1 MKIKLLVSALFIHT
15 MVFSQSTENYNIDSA
30 SVEHTG
36 IPKSEVLK
44 FNFDSSKIFPGTSRV
59 FWIYVP
65 KQYNPATPACVYVNQ
80 DGIQW
85 NAPTVFDNLINAK
98 EMPVTIGVFVTPGIV
113 KSTNPATELDR
124 YNRSFEYDGLGDAYA
139 RFILEELLPL
149 VEKQKTL
156 DGRPIHLSKNGNDR
170 AIGGSSSGAV
180 CAFTAA
186 WERPK
191 EFSRVFSAIGTY
203 VGLRGAERYP
213 TLIRKYETK
222 ALRIFLQDGVN
233 DLNIYAGDWWKANE
247 TMKRALTFSGY
258 EVEHVWGEGQH
269 NGKQGTSLFPQAM
282 RWLWKDWPQPV
293 KEGNSKNQFLSDILI
308 PGEEWQLVGDGYRFT
323 EGTATNSA
331 GEVFYQDIPN
341 SKTYKVDVNGKL
353 VALKLDAKRASG
365 TSFGRDGRRYV
376 AAGGTKQ
383 ILSYDAEEK
392 ETVVADSIAGNDLVV
407 ANNGNI
413 YVTEPDGTQKPSKIL
428 LVRPGGEKLV
438 VDEGIK
444 FANGVTLS
452 PDQTQLYVTESA
464 THWVWV
470 YQVEQDGTLAFKQRY
485 GWLHVPDD
493 QENAWPDGVRCDTAG
508 RVYVASRL
516 GIQIL
521 DQTGRVNAI
530 IPIPSGQASNVCFG
544 GKDFDTI
551 YVTAVDKVYR
561 RKLKV
566 RGANT
571 FEKPYKPLAPRL

>member
-1 MKIKLLVSALFIHT
+1 MKLLLSIALLVFHLSSTAQVS
-15 MVFSQSTENYNIDSA
+15 ENYSIDSA
-30 SVEHTG
+30 SVEHKDV
-36 IPKSEVLK
+36 PKGEVLK
-44 FNFDSSKIFPGTSRV
+44 FTFDTSKIFPGTTRNYWV
-59 FWIYVP
+59 YVP
-65 KQYNPATPACVYVNQ
+65 AQYTPDKPACLYVNQ

-85 NAPTVFDNLINAK
+85 NAPTVFDNLIYSK
-98 EMPVTIGVFVTPGIV
+98 EMPVTIGVFVTPGVV
-113 KSTNPATELDR
+113 KAKSLTPALDR
-124 YNRSFEYDGLGDAYA
+124 YNRSFEYDGLGDAYV
-139 RFILEELLPL
+139 RFILNEILPV
-149 VEKQKTL
+149 VEKQKTS
-156 DGRPIHLSKNGNDR
+156 DGRPIHISRNGNDH

-186 WERPK
+186 WERPND
-191 EFSRVFSAIGTY
+191 FSRVFSAIGTY
-203 VGLRGAERYP
+203 IGLRGAERYP
-213 TLIRKYETK
+213 TLIRKYEPK
-222 ALRIFLQDGVN
+222 PIRIFLQDGSN

-247 TMKRALTFSGY
+247 TMERALTFSGY
-258 EVEHVWGEGQH
+258 EVQHVWGEGQH

-293 KEGNSKNQFLSDILI
+293 KAGNSKNQFLSDILI
-308 PGEEWQLVGDGYRFT
+308 PGEEWQLVGDGYKFT

-331 GEVFYQDIPN
+331 GEVFYQDIPT
-341 SKTYKVDVNGKL
+341 SKTYKVDINGKL

-365 TSFGRDGRRYV
+365 TSFGPDGKRYV

-392 ETVVADSIAGNDLVV
+392 EAVVADSIAGNDLVV

-470 YQVEQDGTLAFKQRY
+470 YQVQPDGTLAFKQRY

-571 FEKPYKPLAPRL
+571 FEKPYKPVAPRL